1 MAEKEKEVVKKREE
15 SNKSDNIKNI
25 ISDINNEQ
33 IENINENNDVNYTHP
48 IVTEKKGFINL
59 IDYERNYEDIEAYDS
74 EQQSKRQLIQKSKG
88 FINIEDQPEKEENGE
103 KDMEELKETIKKITE
118 KHENDKI
125 DKSIATKKDTDDVKD
140 VSEQTTTS
148 PEEAY
153 VQHMERVI
161 AANTLPSRDMEILQ
175 YLYTNY
181 SSDKKQIPITKEIY
195 TKINVDTSEPSES
208 KTDTHDEIKQASIN
222 EKEKVILDSSS
233 KDLEKNILRSDI
245 QDTTEDITSTESPIS
260 DDKKLESLKRT
271 SSVEK
276 DKIITSTSKTNL
288 VEEIN
293 DTSDHKNA
301 KNDKKDIKSLTIES
315 PFSDFTLQTVK
326 LETNLTD
333 LIRQEQILSNISKTL
348 PNSID
353 PSDTEQVIPLDESKI
368 IVDLPQKKDVIETK
382 ETVPSNIHPSDIKT
396 ITPLDESKIIVDLPQ
411 KKDVIETKG
420 TVPSNIHPSDT
431 KTITPLDESKIIV
444 DLPQK
449 KDVIETKGTVPSSIH
464 PSDIKT
470 ITPMNESKIIVD
482 HPQKKDVIETK
493 GTVPSSIHPSDIKT
507 ITPMNESKIIV
518 DHPQKKDVMETKETV
533 PSSIHPSD
541 TEEITPLDE
550 SEIIIDLPEKK
561 DRTKI
566 KISKPES
573 DESFIRKMLLCH
585 CIDVKMNGNN
595 SNDNNDSN
603 NNVSIIERIRGFFLS
618 LLIDYL
624 VFSQI
629 PNTKNKTLYHY

>member
-15 SNKSDNIKNI
+15 SNKSDNIKNNI
-25 ISDINNEQ
+25 PDVNNEQ
-33 IENINENNDVNYTHP
+33 IKNINENNDVNYTHP

-103 KDMEELKETIKKITE
+103 NISPTFTDETK
-118 KHENDKI
+118 
-125 DKSIATKKDTDDVKD
+125 
-140 VSEQTTTS
+140 TTTS

-181 SSDKKQIPITKEIY
+181 SSDKKQVPITKEIY
-195 TKINVDTSEPSES
+195 TEMNVDTSEPSES
-208 KTDTHDEIKQASIN
+208 KTDTQDEIKQASIN

-245 QDTTEDITSTESPIS
+245 QDTTENITLTESPIS
-260 DDKKLESLKRT
+260 DDKKLESLKST

-288 VEEIN
+288 VGEIN

-326 LETNLTD
+326 LETNLKD
-333 LIRQEQILSNISKTL
+333 LIRKEQILSNISKTL
-348 PNSID
+348 PSSID
-353 PSDTEQVIPLDESKI
+353 PSDTEQITPLDESKTIVDLSQKENVIETKETVASSKHPSDTKKITPLDESKI
-368 IVDLPQKKDVIETK
+368 IVNLPQKKDVIETK
-382 ETVPSNIHPSDIKT
+382 GTVSSSIHPKTKETVASSKHPSDTKT

-431 KTITPLDESKIIV
+431 KKITPLDKSKTIVDLPQKKDVIETKETVASSIHPSDTKKITPLDESKTIV

-449 KDVIETKGTVPSSIH
+449 KDVIETKGTVPS
-464 PSDIKT
+464 
-470 ITPMNESKIIVD
+470 N
-482 HPQKKDVIETK
+482 
-493 GTVPSSIHPSDIKT
+493 
-507 ITPMNESKIIV
+507 
-518 DHPQKKDVMETKETV
+518 
-533 PSSIHPSD
+533 IHPSD

-603 NNVSIIERIRGFFLS
+603 NNVSIIERIRRFFLS

-629 PNTKNKTLYHY
+629 PNMKNKTLYYY